1 MAAVADTSFPCS
13 IELQIPFPTNRL
25 ASIALQSI
33 QVDPELSPLVRR
45 HLSLASSPDDAGA
58 DGGGGPQVLRV
69 DYRAAT
75 NRMLRV
81 AVNSFMDSLKLVVEV
96 MEHLGADVL
105 AQQQQQQQP
114 PPPTE

>member
-45 HLSLASSPDDAGA
+45 HLSLASSPNDAGA
-58 DGGGGPQVLRV
+58 DGGPQVLRV

-96 MEHLGADVL
+96 MEHLDADVL
-105 AQQQQQQQP
+105 AQQQQ
-114 PPPTE
+114 PPTPTE

>member
-1 MAAVADTSFPCS
+1 MAAIADTSFPCS

-45 HLSLASSPDDAGA
+45 HLSLASSSPGDAGA
-58 DGGGGPQVLRV
+58 DGGPQVLHV

-96 MEHLGADVL
+96 MEHLDADVL
-105 AQQQQQQQP
+105 AQQPQQP
-114 PPPTE
+114 LTE

>member
-45 HLSLASSPDDAGA
+45 HLSLASPPDDAGA
-58 DGGGGPQVLRV
+58 DGGGPQVLRV
-69 DYRAAT
+69 DYQAAT

-81 AVNSFMDSLKLVVEV
+81 AVNSFMDSLKLVIEV
-96 MEHLGADVL
+96 MEHLDADVL
-105 AQQQQQQQP
+105 AQQQQQQP
-114 PPPTE
+114 PPPPPPE

>member
-1 MAAVADTSFPCS
+1 MAAVADNSFPCS

-33 QVDPELSPLVRR
+33 QVDPELSPLVQR
-45 HLSLASSPDDAGA
+45 HLSLTSSPTDAGA
-58 DGGGGPQVLRV
+58 DGGQQVLRV

-96 MEHLGADVL
+96 MEHLDADVL

-114 PPPTE
+114 PPPPPTE